1 MQGPYARL
9 LRTILAA
16 LLMLAA
22 ALGTAVG
29 GPFEDA
35 VAAYQKGDYAIAL
48 QLFRALAD
56 DGREDA
62 QYNLGFMYSS
72 GKGVAQNYAEAA
84 NWFRLAADQG
94 HARSQYALGSMYFN
108 GWGVP
113 QDYVLAFMWF
123 DLSAARGHQAAIS
136 ARDHVAKQMAPTQI
150 AEAQNRAR
158 GWRPK
163 FHREIVDANI
173 YPWSSIGKVGVTSVT
188 LRYACSGAVV
198 GANEF
203 LSAAHCLYNG
213 ETKRFFPTGSIHLL
227 VGYSR
232 GEYRAHRV
240 ASRYTI
246 PPAFDPSQ
254 YSYPRK
260 LEKLVIGA
268 RHDWAVV
275 YVDEPFPADVKP
287 LRLATSI
294 PSPGT
299 AVQVVGYPVE
309 RLHTMTADPHC
320 RVVEISSDKKV
331 ISHDCVTHPADSGGP
346 LLSKDDEGLIL
357 GINTLGLRADPREP
371 SKKGGAAVSAA
382 SISEFIATPAH

>member
-9 LRTILAA
+9 LRTILTA

-22 ALGTAVG
+22 VVGTAVG
-29 GPFEDA
+29 DTFDDA
-35 VAAYQKGDYAIAL
+35 LAAYQKGDYAIAL

-62 QYNLGFMYSS
+62 QYNLGFMYFS
-72 GKGVAQNYAEAA
+72 GKGVAQDYAEAA
-84 NWFRLAADQG
+84 NWYRLAADQG
-94 HARSQYALGSMYFN
+94 FARSQYALGSMYFN
-108 GWGVP
+108 GWGVR
-113 QDYVLAFMWF
+113 QDYILAFMWF
-123 DLSAARGHQAAIS
+123 DLSAAHGHQAAVS
-136 ARDHVAKQMAPTQI
+136 ARDNVAKQMTPAQI
-150 AEAQNRAR
+150 AEAQNRAG
-158 GWRPK
+158 GWRPTL
-163 FHREIVDANI
+163 HRETVDVGI

-188 LRYACSGAVV
+188 LGKGCSGAVI

-203 LSAAHCLYNG
+203 LTAAHCLYNKT
-213 ETKRFFPTGSIHLL
+213 TKRFFPAGSIHLL
-227 VGYSR
+227 LGYSR

-246 PPAFDPSQ
+246 SPAVDPSN
-254 YSYPRK
+254 YSYPPTP
-260 LEKLVIGA
+260 EKLGMGA
-268 RHDWAVV
+268 RHDWAIV

-287 LRLATSI
+287 LRLATST

-299 AVQVVGYPVE
+299 AVKVVGYPVE
-309 RLHTMTADPHC
+309 RLHTMTADQHC
-320 RVVEISSDKKV
+320 RVVEISSDKKL
-331 ISHDCVTHPADSGGP
+331 IKHDCVTHPADSGSP

-357 GINTLGLRADPREP
+357 GVISVGLHVDPREP